1 MDEIPSFGAWL
12 RRRRKALD
20 LTQAAPAHRVGYS
33 VSAIRKLE
41 ADEYRPSR
49 EIAEHLADALGVAAE
64 ERAAFVHFARVGLDA
79 EGTSVRLP
87 VAAPPTPAAPPRAPA
102 EGAAQP
108 VPEGTARALPTGT
121 VTFLFTDIE
130 GSTRLWE
137 QQPQAMPTALA
148 RHDAILRA
156 AIAERAG
163 VAFRTE
169 GDAVCAAFARALHA
183 EPWGSTGPIR
193 VRLALEAA
201 AARRPDFP
209 DGVYVVALAAISS
222 GSLLVSTI
230 ADALAFP
237 LYGGADPEAQLLSFL
252 RERHMLLVLDNFE
265 HLLEGTRL
273 LAQILDYAPG
283 VKLLVTSRE
292 RLNLLEEW
300 LIPLEGLHFPS
311 DDGATDAV
319 ASYSAVQLFVQRAA
333 QVQPGFGL
341 STAVQPAVL
350 RICWLLDGQPLGI
363 ELAAA
368 WARLLP
374 CAEIAAE
381 IAKNLDFLATSVR
394 NLPARQRSLRAAFE
408 HSWALLAEDERQV
421 FARLAVFR
429 GGFRREAAEAVA
441 GASLALLSALVD
453 KSRLHTHQS
462 GRYEV
467 HETLRQYAAE
477 RLEAMA
483 GESDQAHDRH
493 CGYYLALLQHTS
505 QDELVRRLKDVLP
518 KIDEDLENV
527 RAAWSWAVAHD
538 KLEEIGRSIH
548 GIHHYH
554 EHRSLFREGLDVYEH
569 AVERLSGASESAAPG
584 AGRATQRA
592 AVIGCLLTR
601 EGWFYLHRG
610 LFDQARDRA
619 QESAGWLRST
629 NDRPE
634 IARNLLLQ
642 GFIAAMFGPHEQA
655 KQPLWECIAMTK
667 ETGQRIVRA
676 TALQGLGV
684 ACMALEDYAE
694 ARQHLQES
702 LALFQA
708 LGHQWGIA
716 QCLQHLG
723 DVARAQEQYAE
734 AQQRYQESLTV
745 RTDLGDRW
753 GMAIALGRLGS
764 LARTIGAHEDAQ
776 LRYHESLAIFTALSH
791 RLGIA
796 MVLGNLGR
804 VAFAQGKLA
813 EAHQLHQ
820 ESLSLSRATGNKRA
834 IAISLN
840 QLGMVHHALGDYR
853 AARQAFDEAL
863 TTALEIGMVPLA
875 LEVLVGLAALV
886 AQAGAAERAI
896 ELLALGLQHP
906 AGTQRTRDRTGRL
919 LAELAAQLP
928 PEIVAAAQERGRQRD
943 LCATRQEL
951 LAELEAAGWGAA
963 HGAALT
969 PPAP

>member
-20 LTQAAPAHRVGYS
+20 LTQEALALRVGYS

-49 EIAEHLADALGVAAE
+49 EIAEHLADALAITPQ
-64 ERAAFVHFARVGLDA
+64 ERAAFVHFARVGLNA

-87 VAAPPTPAAPPRAPA
+87 AAAQPTPAAVVPPSTTRDSHPTNLPPQPTLFVGREA
-102 EGAAQP
+102 ELAQIAAQLHNP
-108 VPEGTARALPTGT
+108 ACRLVT
-121 VTFLFTDIE
+121 VI
-130 GSTRLWE
+130 
-137 QQPQAMPTALA
+137 
-148 RHDAILRA
+148 
-156 AIAERAG
+156 
-163 VAFRTE
+163 
-169 GDAVCAAFARALHA
+169 
-183 EPWGSTGPIR
+183 GPGGIGKT
-193 VRLALEAA
+193 RLALEAA

-209 DGVYVVALAAISS
+209 DGVYVVPLAALSS

-252 RERHMLLVLDNFE
+252 RERRMLLVLDNFE

-273 LAQILDYAPG
+273 LAQILDHDHAPG

-300 LIPLEGLHFPS
+300 LIPLQGLHFPH
-311 DDGATDAV
+311 DDGATHAV
-319 ASYSAVQLFVQRAA
+319 AEYSAVQLFVQRAA

-341 STAVQPAVL
+341 TAAVQPAVL
-350 RICWLLDGQPLGI
+350 RICRLVEGLPLGI

-381 IAKNLDFLATSVR
+381 IAKTLDFLATSVR
-394 NLPARQRSLRAAFE
+394 NVPARQRSLRAAFE
-408 HSWALLAEDERQV
+408 HSWALLADDERQV

-441 GASLALLSALVD
+441 GASLAILSALVD
-453 KSRLHTHQS
+453 KSLLHAHQS

-477 RLEAMA
+477 KLEAMA

-505 QDELVRRLKDVLP
+505 QDELVGRLKDVLP

-527 RAAWSWAVAHD
+527 RSAWSWAVAHD
-538 KLEEIGRSIH
+538 KLEEIGISIH

-554 EHRSLFREGLDVYEH
+554 QMRSLFREGLDVYEH
-569 AVERLSGASESAAPG
+569 AVERLSGASESAAPDP
-584 AGRATQRA
+584 GRAAQRA
-592 AVIGCLLTR
+592 AVIGGLLTR
-601 EGWFYLHRG
+601 EGWLYLHRG

-619 QESAGWLRST
+619 QESAAWLRST
-629 NDRPE
+629 NAPPKR
-634 IARNLLLQ
+634 AQNLLLQ
-642 GFIAAMFGPHEQA
+642 GMIAAMLGPHEQA
-655 KQPLWECIAMTK
+655 KQSLWECIAITK
-667 ETGQRIVRA
+667 ETGQRMIRA
-676 TALQGLGV
+676 TALQGLGM
-684 ACMALEDYAE
+684 ACTALEDYAE
-694 ARQHLQES
+694 AHQHLRES
-702 LALFQA
+702 LAIFQA
-708 LGHQWGIA
+708 LGYQWGIA
-716 QCLQHLG
+716 QCLQYLG
-723 DVARAQEQYAE
+723 DVARARAEYAE

-764 LARTIGAHEDAQ
+764 LARTIGAYADAQ
-776 LRYHESLAIFTALSH
+776 QRYRESLAIFTALSH
-791 RLGIA
+791 RLGMGMA
-796 MVLGNLGR
+796 LGNLGR

-820 ESLSLSRATGNKRA
+820 ESLALSRAVGNKRA

-840 QLGMVHHALGDYR
+840 QLGLVRHALGDYR
-853 AARQAFDEAL
+853 TARQAFDEAL
-863 TTALEIGMVPLA
+863 TTALEIGMAPLA
-875 LEVLVGLAALV
+875 LEVLAGLAALV
-886 AQAGAAERAI
+886 AHEGAAERAI
-896 ELLALGLQHP
+896 ELLALALQHP
-906 AGTQRTRDRTGRL
+906 AGTQRTRERAGRL
-919 LAELAAQLP
+919 LAELAPGLP
-928 PEIVAAAQERGRQRD
+928 PEIVAAARERGQTGTLDD
-943 LCATRQEL
+943 LAQL
-951 LAELEAAGWGAA
+951 LDTHAGSYMLPSG
-963 HGAALT
+963 
-969 PPAP
+969 

>member
-20 LTQAAPAHRVGYS
+20 LTQDALARRVGYS

-49 EIAEHLADALGVAAE
+49 EIAEHLADVLGIAPQ

-87 VAAPPTPAAPPRAPA
+87 AAQPPTPSAPARAPA
-102 EGAAQP
+102 AVPPSTTRDTHPTNLPPQP
-108 VPEGTARALPTGT
+108 TLFVGREEELALIATHLHNPACRLVT
-121 VTFLFTDIE
+121 VI
-130 GSTRLWE
+130 
-137 QQPQAMPTALA
+137 
-148 RHDAILRA
+148 
-156 AIAERAG
+156 
-163 VAFRTE
+163 
-169 GDAVCAAFARALHA
+169 
-183 EPWGSTGPIR
+183 GPGGIGKT
-193 VRLALEAA
+193 RLALEAA
-201 AARRPDFP
+201 AARRPAFP
-209 DGVYVVALAAISS
+209 DGVYFVALAAISS

-237 LYGGADPEAQLLSFL
+237 LYGGADPEAQLLIFL
-252 RERHMLLVLDNFE
+252 RERQLLLVLDNYE

-273 LAQILDYAPG
+273 LAQILDHAPR

-300 LIPLEGLHFPS
+300 LIPLQGLQFPR

-333 QVQPGFGL
+333 QVQPGFVL
-341 STAVQPAVL
+341 SAAVQPAVL
-350 RICWLLDGQPLGI
+350 RICRLLDGLPLGI

-408 HSWALLAEDERQV
+408 HSWALLADDERQV

-429 GGFRREAAEAVA
+429 GGFRREAAEAVT

-453 KSRLHTHQS
+453 KSLLHAHRS

-477 RLEAMA
+477 KLEAMA

-505 QDELVRRLKDVLP
+505 QDELVGRLRDVLP

-527 RAAWSWAVAHD
+527 RAAWHWAVAHD
-538 KLEEIGRSIH
+538 KLEQIGISIH
-548 GIHHYH
+548 GLYYFHAM
-554 EHRSLFREGLDVYEH
+554 RSRFRDGLDIFEH
-569 AVERLSGASESAAPG
+569 AVERLSGTSASAAPD

-592 AVIGCLLTR
+592 AIIGYALTLQ
-601 EGWFYLHRG
+601 GWLYLYRG

-619 QESAGWLRST
+619 QESAAWLRST
-629 NDRPE
+629 NDRPT
-634 IARNLLLQ
+634 IAQNLLLQ
-642 GFIAAMFGPHEQA
+642 GFIAAILGPHEQA
-655 KQPLWECIAMTK
+655 KQSLWECIAITR
-667 ETGQRIVRA
+667 ETGQRMIRA
-676 TALQGLGV
+676 VALQGLGM
-684 ACMALEDYAE
+684 ACTALEDYAE
-694 ARQHLQES
+694 ARQRLRES
-702 LALFQA
+702 LAILQA

-716 QCLQHLG
+716 MCLQYLG
-723 DVARAQEQYAE
+723 DVARAREEYAE
-734 AQQRYQESLTV
+734 AQQCYQESLRV
-745 RTDLGDRW
+745 RTDWGDRW
-753 GMAIALGRLGS
+753 GRAIALGRLGA
-764 LARTIGAHEDAQ
+764 LERTIGAYEDAQ
-776 LRYHESLAIFTALSH
+776 QHYHESLAIFTMLSH
-791 RLGIA
+791 RQGMA
-796 MVLGNLGR
+796 TALGNLGR
-804 VAFAQGKLA
+804 VAFAQGKVA
-813 EAHQLHQ
+813 EAYQLHQ
-820 ESLSLSRATGNKRA
+820 ESLALSHATGNKRT

-840 QLGMVHHALGDYR
+840 ELGLVRHALGDYR

-886 AQAGAAERAI
+886 AQEGAGERAI
-896 ELLALGLQHP
+896 ELLALALQHP
-906 AGTQRTRDRTGRL
+906 AGRQRTRDRAGRL
-919 LAELAAQLP
+919 LGELASGLP
-928 PEIVAAAQERGRQRD
+928 PKVVTAAQERGRQRD
-943 LCATRQEL
+943 LWATGHEL
-951 LAELEAAGWGAA
+951 LEELEAAGWGAA
-963 HGAALT
+963 QGATLT

>member
-1 MDEIPSFGAWL
+1 MDEISSFGAWL

-20 LTQAAPAHRVGYS
+20 LTQAALARQVGYS

-49 EIAEHLADALGVAAE
+49 EIAEHLADALGIAPE

-87 VAAPPTPAAPPRAPA
+87 AAVPHTLPAAATTRAAVLPPTTRDTHPTNLPPQPTPFVGREEELALIATHLHNPACRL
-102 EGAAQP
+102 
-108 VPEGTARALPTGT
+108 VT
-121 VTFLFTDIE
+121 VI
-130 GSTRLWE
+130 
-137 QQPQAMPTALA
+137 
-148 RHDAILRA
+148 
-156 AIAERAG
+156 
-163 VAFRTE
+163 
-169 GDAVCAAFARALHA
+169 
-183 EPWGSTGPIR
+183 GPGGIGKT
-193 VRLALEAA
+193 RLALEAA

-209 DGVYVVALAAISS
+209 GGVYFVPLAAISS

-252 RERHMLLVLDNFE
+252 RERQLLLVLDNFE

-273 LAQILDYAPG
+273 LAQILDQAPG

-300 LIPLEGLHFPS
+300 LIPLEGLHFPR

-319 ASYSAVQLFVQRAA
+319 AEYSAVQLFVQRAA

-341 STAVQPAVL
+341 SAAVQPAVL
-350 RICWLLDGQPLGI
+350 RICRLVEGLPLGI

-381 IAKNLDFLATSVR
+381 IAENLDFLAASAR

-408 HSWALLAEDERQV
+408 HSWALLADDERQV

-429 GGFRREAAEAVA
+429 GGFRREAAETVT

-453 KSRLHTHQS
+453 KSLLHAHQS
-462 GRYEV
+462 GRYDV

-477 RLEAMA
+477 KLEAIA
-483 GESDQAHDRH
+483 GESDQAYDRH
-493 CGYYLALLQHTS
+493 CSYYLALLQHTS
-505 QDELVRRLKDVLP
+505 QDELVGRLKEVLP
-518 KIDEDLENV
+518 RIDEDLENV

-538 KLEEIGRSIH
+538 KLEEIGVSIR
-548 GIHHYH
+548 GIHHYYQI
-554 EHRSLFREGLDVYEH
+554 RSLFREALDVFGH
-569 AVERLSGASESAAPG
+569 AVERLSGASERAAPDP
-584 AGRATQRA
+584 GRAAQRA
-592 AVIGCLLTR
+592 AIIGYALTLQ
-601 EGWFYLHRG
+601 GWFYLHRG
-610 LFDQARDRA
+610 LFDEARERA
-619 QESAGWLRST
+619 QESAAWLRST
-629 NDRPE
+629 NAPPKRAE
-634 IARNLLLQ
+634 NLLLQ
-642 GFIAAMFGPHEQA
+642 GFIAAMLGPYDEA
-655 KQPLWECIAMTK
+655 KQSLWECIAITK
-667 ETGQRIVRA
+667 ETGQRMIRA

-684 ACMALEDYAE
+684 ACTALEDDAE
-694 ARQHLQES
+694 AGQRLHES

-708 LGHQWGIA
+708 VGHQWGIA

-723 DVARAQEQYAE
+723 DVARAQAEYAE

-764 LARTIGAHEDAQ
+764 LARTIGAYEEAQ
-776 LRYHESLAIFTALSH
+776 QRYHESLAIFTALSH

-796 MVLGNLGR
+796 MALGNLGR
-804 VAFAQGKLA
+804 VAFEQGKVA
-813 EAHQLHQ
+813 EAHELQQ
-820 ESLSLSRATGNKRA
+820 ESLALSRAVGNKRS

-840 QLGMVHHALGDYR
+840 ELGMVHHALGDYR
-853 AARQAFDEAL
+853 AAQHAFDEAL
-863 TTALEIGMVPLA
+863 TTALEIGLVPLA

-896 ELLALGLQHP
+896 ELLALALQHP
-906 AGTQRTRDRTGRL
+906 AGTQRTRDRAGRL
-919 LAELAAQLP
+919 LNELASDLP
-928 PEIVAAAQERGRQRD
+928 PEVATAAQERGKV
-943 LCATRQEL
+943 
-951 LAELEAAGWGAA
+951 
-963 HGAALT
+963 AALDDL
-969 PPAP
+969 AHLLDMHAGSYLLSSG